1 MPSSPQSGTVD
12 PEEKTGPAERILRV
26 ARAQLFAGGYNA
38 LTMDVLAHEL
48 GMSKKTLYAH
58 FSGKDEIVA
67 AVIDAAGQAIR
78 SQVETICSDPALSF
92 TAKLRQVMDVVGM
105 RWGSVTPTLLR
116 ELERFAPSLY
126 RRLEDLKQRNIPL
139 VIGGL
144 LRLGIA
150 EGMVRPDIDVD
161 FAVQFWLQSLNG
173 LLAPA
178 MLDQLRLTPRAAFEQ
193 GLRLFFWA
201 LLSEAGRAEF
211 LADSK
216 GPAS

>member
-1 MPSSPQSGTVD
+1 MRPDRRSAVRSRPS
-12 PEEKTGPAERILRV
+12 
-26 ARAQLFAGGYNA
+26 
-38 LTMDVLAHEL
+38 
-48 GMSKKTLYAH
+48 
-58 FSGKDEIVA
+58 A
-67 AVIDAAGQAIR
+67 ATR
-78 SQVETICSDPALSF
+78 
-92 TAKLRQVMDVVGM
+92 
-105 RWGSVTPTLLR
+105 R